1 MKVNIFMIDPINFN
15 VYHPEPILIVISG
28 PSGAGKDAVLK
39 EMQKRQLPF
48 HFVVTVTDRE
58 KRKGEVD
65 GVDYFFVS
73 TQEFKNLISSKAL
86 IEYALVYGQ
95 FKGIPKA
102 QVDEALAS
110 GKDVVLRIDVQGAA
124 KVRELYPDCILI
136 FLVPDDYQKWYDRL
150 VARKTETVD
159 TLRLRVK
166 TAREEMGRLSEFDY
180 MVVNPHDRLEDAVDR
195 IESIIDA
202 EHHRVQAR
210 KIQG

>member
-1 MKVNIFMIDPINFN
+1 MGEPINFY
-15 VYHPEPILIVISG
+15 VYHPEPLLIVISG

-39 EMQKRQLPF
+39 EMQNRGLPF

-58 KRKGEVD
+58 KRQGEVN

-73 TQEFKNLISSKAL
+73 TQEFKDLISSKAL

-124 KVRELYPDCILI
+124 KVHELYPDCVLI
-136 FLVPDDYQKWYDRL
+136 FLVPDDYQKWCDRL
-150 VARKTETVD
+150 VARKTETAD

-166 TAREEMGRLSEFDY
+166 TAREEMGQLNEFDY
-180 MVVNPHDRLEDAVDR
+180 LVVNPHDHLDDAVDR
-195 IESIIDA
+195 IEAIIDA
-202 EHHRVQAR
+202 EHHRVLQR
-210 KIQG
+210 KIRG

>member
-1 MKVNIFMIDPINFN
+1 MQHRMGAMNEPINFD
-15 VYHPEPILIVISG
+15 VYHPRPLLIVISG

-39 EMQKRQLPF
+39 EMQNRKLPF
-48 HFVVTVTDRE
+48 HFVVTVTDRDM
-58 KRKGEVD
+58 RPGEVN

-73 TQEFKNLISSKAL
+73 TQEFKDLISSKAL

-124 KVRELYPDCILI
+124 KVRELYPHCVLI
-136 FLVPDDYQKWYDRL
+136 FLVPDDYHKWYKRL
-150 VARKTETVD
+150 LARKTETAES
-159 TLRLRVK
+159 LELRVK
-166 TAREEMGRLSEFDY
+166 TAREEMNRLDEFDY
-180 MVVNPHDRLEDAVDR
+180 VVVNPHEHLADAVDR

-202 EHHRVQAR
+202 EHHKVHSRA
-210 KIQG
+210 GH

>member
-1 MKVNIFMIDPINFN
+1 
-15 VYHPEPILIVISG
+15 
-28 PSGAGKDAVLK
+28 
-39 EMQKRQLPF
+39 
-48 HFVVTVTDRE
+48 
-58 KRKGEVD
+58 
-65 GVDYFFVS
+65 
-73 TQEFKNLISSKAL
+73 
-86 IEYALVYGQ
+86 
-95 FKGIPKA
+95 
-102 QVDEALAS
+102 VDEALAS

-180 MVVNPHDRLEDAVDR
+180 MVVNPHDRLDDAVDQ
-195 IESIIDA
+195 IEAIIIA
-202 EHHRVQAR
+202 EHHRVKAR

>member
-1 MKVNIFMIDPINFN
+1 MSEPINFN
-15 VYHPEPILIVISG
+15 VYHPEPLLIVISG

-39 EMQKRQLPF
+39 EMQKRHLPF

-110 GKDVVLRIDVQGAA
+110 GNDVVLRIDVQGAA

-180 MVVNPHDRLEDAVDR
+180 MVVNPHDRLDDAVDQ
-195 IESIIDA
+195 IEAIIIA

>member
-1 MKVNIFMIDPINFN
+1 MSDSINFN
-15 VYHPEPILIVISG
+15 LSHPEPLLIVISG

-39 EMQKRQLPF
+39 EMQKRNLPF

-58 KRKGEVD
+58 MRAGEEN
-65 GVDYFFVS
+65 GVDYFFVT
-73 TQEFKNLISSKAL
+73 TQEFKDLISSKAL

-124 KVRELYPDCILI
+124 KVRELYPQCIQI

-150 VARKTETVD
+150 VKRRTETPD
-159 TLRLRVK
+159 TMRLRVK
-166 TAREEMGRLSEFDY
+166 TAREEMLRVGEFDY
-180 MVVNPHDRLEDAVDR
+180 LVTNPHEHLADAVDH
-195 IESIIDA
+195 IQSIIDA
-202 EHHRVQAR
+202 EHHRVNQR
-210 KIQG
+210 KLGK

>member
-1 MKVNIFMIDPINFN
+1 MGAMNEPINFD
-15 VYHPEPILIVISG
+15 VYHPRPLLIVISG

-39 EMQKRQLPF
+39 EMQNRKLPF
-48 HFVVTVTDRE
+48 HFVVTVTDRDM
-58 KRKGEVD
+58 RPGEVN

-73 TQEFKNLISSKAL
+73 TQEFKDLISSKAL

-124 KVRELYPDCILI
+124 KVRELYPHCLLI
-136 FLVPDDYQKWYDRL
+136 FLVPDDCQKWYQRL
-150 VARKTETVD
+150 LARKTETAES
-159 TLRLRVK
+159 LELRVK
-166 TAREEMGRLSEFDY
+166 TAREEMNRLAEFDY
-180 MVVNPHDRLEDAVDR
+180 VVVNPHDRLADAVDR

-202 EHHRVQAR
+202 EHHKVHPRA
-210 KIQG
+210 GH

>member
-1 MKVNIFMIDPINFN
+1 MSDPIDFN
-15 VYHPEPILIVISG
+15 VYHPEPLLIVISG

-39 EMQKRQLPF
+39 EMQKRHLPF

-58 KRKGEVD
+58 MRAGEVD
-65 GVDYFFVS
+65 GEDYFFVS
-73 TQEFKNLISSKAL
+73 TQEFKDLISNKAL

-102 QVDEALAS
+102 QVDQALAS

-124 KVRELYPDCILI
+124 KVRELYPQCVLI
-136 FLVPDDYQKWYDRL
+136 FLVPDDYKKWFNRL
-150 VARKTETVD
+150 VARKTETTD

-166 TAREEMGRLSEFDY
+166 TACDEMVRLHEFDY
-180 MVVNPHDRLEDAVDR
+180 LVVNPHDHLDDAVDR

-202 EHHRVQAR
+202 EHHRVNQR
-210 KIQG
+210 KIGV

>member
-1 MKVNIFMIDPINFN
+1 MNEPINFN
-15 VYHPEPILIVISG
+15 VYHPKPLLIVISG

-39 EMQKRQLPF
+39 EMQKRKMPF
-48 HFVVTVTDRE
+48 HFVVTVTDRK
-58 KRKGEVD
+58 KREGEED
-65 GVDYFFVS
+65 GIDYFFVS
-73 TQEFKNLISSKAL
+73 TDEFKKLISSKAL

-150 VARKTETVD
+150 VKRKTETKE
-159 TLRLRVK
+159 TLQLRVK
-166 TAREEMGRLSEFDY
+166 TATDEMGRLHEFDY
-180 MVVNPHDRLEDAVDR
+180 LVINPHDRLADAVNR
-195 IESIIDA
+195 IEAIIDA
-202 EHHRVQAR
+202 EHHRVKQR
-210 KIQG
+210 NIIG

>member
-1 MKVNIFMIDPINFN
+1 MSDPINFH
-15 VYHPEPILIVISG
+15 VFHPEPLLIVISG

-39 EMQKRQLPF
+39 EMQKRNLPF

-58 KRKGEVD
+58 MRPGEVN

-73 TQEFKNLISSKAL
+73 TQEFKDLISSKAL

-95 FKGIPKA
+95 FKGIPKK

-110 GKDVVLRIDVQGAA
+110 GQDVVLRIDVQGAA
-124 KVRELYPDCILI
+124 KVRELYPQCVLI
-136 FLVPDDYQKWYDRL
+136 FLVPDDYQKWFNRL
-150 VARKTETVD
+150 VARKTETPD

-166 TAREEMGRLSEFDY
+166 TACDEMVRLHEFDY
-180 MVVNPHDRLEDAVDR
+180 LVINPHDHLDDAVDR

-202 EHHRVQAR
+202 EHHRVNQR
-210 KIQG
+210 KIIG

>member
-1 MKVNIFMIDPINFN
+1 MNEPINFN
-15 VYHPEPILIVISG
+15 VYHPKPLLIVISG

-39 EMQKRQLPF
+39 EMQKRKMPF
-48 HFVVTVTDRE
+48 HFVVTVTDRK
-58 KRKGEVD
+58 KREGEED

-73 TQEFKNLISSKAL
+73 TDEFKKLISSKAL

-124 KVRELYPDCILI
+124 KVRELYPECILI

-150 VARKTETVD
+150 VKRKTETKE
-159 TLRLRVK
+159 TLQLRVK
-166 TAREEMGRLSEFDY
+166 TATDEMGRLHEFDY
-180 MVVNPHDRLEDAVDR
+180 LVINPHDRLADAVNR
-195 IESIIDA
+195 IEAIIDA
-202 EHHRVQAR
+202 EHHRVKQR
-210 KIQG
+210 NIIG